1 MLNIFCKVQKSIS
14 IYTIEHFMK
23 KLLVILSLLPAL
35 VYAWEPTKPV
45 TVIFPNG
52 PGAGNE
58 ISFRIVADQI
68 EKSTSAKFISEYKPG
83 ADGNIAGNYF
93 NNASPDGHTIMVP
106 ACQSNWV
113 TPGIWYPRIVKY
125 DAQNWE
131 PVANIARSPLAF
143 WANPKSPVNTPEDL
157 VKLIKSKS
165 RPVNIAIGGG
175 GHKLAVEYLTTYLSV
190 TGGDLVETPMYK
202 GPAQALMDVMGG
214 SAEFGVTPV
223 AVGWPHVQTGKLKL
237 IGIADTRVLPG
248 LEKYPLMT
256 RVVPNLSIH
265 GCWNI
270 VLPPNTPP
278 DIQTWYHNQFISTI
292 RSTQSA
298 TKFRENMMYIT
309 TEEHTPQGVRASMH
323 RLRQQWQPIA
333 KKITP

>member
-1 MLNIFCKVQKSIS
+1 MHRFLLIALFALTINISW
-14 IYTIEHFMK
+14 
-23 KLLVILSLLPAL
+23 
-35 VYAWEPTKPV
+35 AWQPSKPI

-58 ISFRIVADQI
+58 ISFRIVADQV
-68 EKSTSAKFISEYKPG
+68 ENRTGAKFVSEYKPG

-93 NNASPDGHTIMVP
+93 NTVANDGHTVMMP

-113 TPGIWYPRIVKY
+113 TPDIWYPKMVKY

-157 VKLIKSKS
+157 VKLVQDKK

-175 GHKLAVEYLTTYLSV
+175 GHKLAVEYLTTHLNSENDTV
-190 TGGDLVETPMYK
+190 ATPMYK
-202 GPAQALMDVMGG
+202 GPAQALLDVMGG
-214 SAEFGVTPV
+214 SVEFGVTPV
-223 AVGWPHVQTGKLKL
+223 AVGWPHVQAGKLKL
-237 IGIADTRVLPG
+237 IGIADTQTLPG

-265 GCWNI
+265 GCWNL
-270 VLPPNTPP
+270 VLPPRTSYE
-278 DIQTWYHNQFISTI
+278 IQQWYHDNFVPAI
-292 RSTQSA
+292 RSAESA
-298 TKFRENMMYIT
+298 AKFRDNMMYIT
-309 TEEHTPQGVRASMH
+309 PTELTPAGVRASMYK
-323 RLRQQWQPIA
+323 LRKQWQPIA
-333 KKITP
+333 RKIKPE

>member
-1 MLNIFCKVQKSIS
+1 
-14 IYTIEHFMK
+14 MK
-23 KLLVILSLLPAL
+23 QFIALLAFIPAL
-35 VYAWEPTKPV
+35 AFAWQPTKPI

-58 ISFRIVADQI
+58 ISFRIVAEQI
-68 EKSTSAKFISEYKPG
+68 EKSSSVKFVSEYKPG

-93 NNASPDGHTIMVP
+93 NSLIPDGHTIMVP

-113 TPGIWYPRIVKY
+113 TPDIWYSKMVKY

-143 WANPKSPVNTPEDL
+143 WANPKSPVNTPEEL
-157 VKLIKSKS
+157 VKLIANKS

-175 GHKLAVEYLTTYLSV
+175 GHKLAVEYLTTHLSV
-190 TGGDLVETPMYK
+190 PGGDLVETPMYK
-202 GPAQALMDVMGG
+202 GPAQALLDVMGG
-214 SAEFGVTPV
+214 SVEFGVTPV
-223 AVGWPHVQTGKLKL
+223 AVGYPHLQAGKLKL
-237 IGIADTRVLPG
+237 IGIADTKILPG

-256 RVVPNLSIH
+256 TVVPNLSIH

-270 VLPPNTPP
+270 VLPTGTSQE
-278 DIQTWYHNQFISTI
+278 IQSWYNKNFVPVI
-292 RSTQSA
+292 RNAQSA
-298 TKFRENMMYIT
+298 ERFKENMMYIT
-309 TEEHTPQGVRASMH
+309 TNEHSPEGVRASMY